1 MPGGMRLFARR
12 HAALF
17 LAVAASF
24 LAGCGRAPAPE
35 FTPSEATQEL
45 VPEARDGMTIKDE
58 EGESKELPGILETV
72 EAHFGTLAEP
82 KAWPILP
89 IHFGG
94 TDATVIEVLSPTEEE
109 AEAALDEDRP
119 FNSMTVRVEPVEG
132 EKFGPIPNGSAGG
145 WKEGVYEG
153 KLVEVT
159 SFNPET
165 GELVLEGTFDDGLP
179 EPDDLLSLNP
189 GEMFAEGQALYNR
202 HCIHCH
208 GAGGA
213 GDGPTARYLEP
224 KPRDFRLGRFKFTST
239 AQTDKIS
246 RADLRRTMLEGIPGT
261 SMPAF
266 RMLPESE
273 LDLII
278 EYVRW
283 MTMRGEYE
291 NMLAVTA
298 AGQFELTRKA
308 FEERIASGDTRED
321 LLEEVQEYLELD
333 LPEDPA
339 GEDIAAIWADA
350 EEEDAIV
357 TPDVAR
363 VPDSPESRAR
373 GRALY
378 LSDRTQCASCHGP
391 YGKGDG
397 PQTVAF
403 TLNVRTNQ
411 PNRLPGLYDEW
422 GNPLKPRDLT
432 QGIYRGGRRPIDLY
446 RRIHAG
452 IKGTPMPAFGGS
464 LTDEEIWDMV
474 NFLLHVPYD
483 PLPEPG
489 AGSVVVSSGH

>member
-82 KAWPILP
+82 RAWPILP

-119 FNSMTVRVEPVEG
+119 FNSLTVRVEPVEG
-132 EKFGPIPNGSAGG
+132 EKFGPVPNGSAGG

-153 KLVEVT
+153 KLVQVT
-159 SFNPET
+159 SFNAET

-179 EPDDLLSLNP
+179 ESDDLLSLNP

-350 EEEDAIV
+350 EEESAIV

-422 GNPLKPRDLT
+422 GHPLKPRDLT